1 MEEEGISWYDKVSD
15 AVNEAT
21 ENVRGAIND
30 VFDRISGKESSVS
43 IDLEDVGLNL
53 GEDKRYTATGS
64 IKVSLT
70 TLK

>member
-53 GEDKRYTATGS
+53 GEDKRYTATGN

>member
-21 ENVRGAIND
+21 ENARSVIND

>member
-21 ENVRGAIND
+21 ENVRDVIND

>member
-15 AVNEAT
+15 AMNEAT